1 MECVPALLLHGERT
15 TTVPDQSTAVVILN
29 ESEARQLTEE
39 IKLQLSIHA
48 KSGEKVLAQL
58 RIVDEARVVIKV
70 RDV

>member
-1 MECVPALLLHGERT
+1 M
-15 TTVPDQSTAVVILN
+15 PDQSTAVVILN